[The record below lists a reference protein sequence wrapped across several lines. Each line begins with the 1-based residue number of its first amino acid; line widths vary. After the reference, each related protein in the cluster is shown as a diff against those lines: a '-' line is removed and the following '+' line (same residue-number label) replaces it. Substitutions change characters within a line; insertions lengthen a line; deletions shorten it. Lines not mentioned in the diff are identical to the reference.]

1 MKKNTLINQ
10 AASKIF
16 FVLYLCV
23 IAFRLSF
30 SENVSIDSFSLPG
43 IFFDN
48 LLSVSISC
56 ILIIMSMMWLTI
68 MFWKGKVYKFSGL
81 EAGAVIFFIAAIIS
95 TVYASNKRAA
105 LNDSLTILAII
116 ISAITLVQLLETE
129 TRRKILLYVIIA
141 AAAMN
146 VYQCID
152 QIASGNK
159 MMIEEYKAN
168 PTQQLNQLG
177 IEPGSFAQMLYEH
190 RLLSKDV
197 KGFFATSNSAGGFFN
212 LAIFSAIAV
221 FAGGLKKYKTDY
233 KYLLLLAVI
242 FAVLLSGLILTESK
256 GAILSFGAAAFVLFG
271 VFLFGKIINKYKV
284 IIFIVIAIGFLASV
298 FMMISYGLKH
308 DRLPGGN
315 SMLVRWEYWTAA
327 SEIIADNFLTGI
339 GGNNFGTYY
348 TQYKAAKSLETVRD
362 PHCFLL
368 TIFSCYGIVGVTG
381 FLTCLIVP
389 IFKAMRKSIPIDNE
403 KIISRAITKV
413 AIPTIFVLL
422 FLRPI
427 ALRSELGGRFD
438 VAAYIIAVLYIAP
451 VFMFGAMLW
460 LIAKSKKFSE
470 EFSIRKAALLCGILA
485 VLLHNLIDFG
495 IFEPGILMALFAVI
509 ALSASQYEN
518 QHIVQFGNSSK
529 FISLVLT
536 IAAVVG
542 CFWLYIIPV
551 GKTAFKVEAAKRL
564 SAYGYMDNADAILSS
579 AMGDDVYNPSPANL
593 KGTIEEYW
601 YKANPA
607 EYKNKLDDAEQSF
620 LTAIDR
626 DPEDFKNFEKLSE
639 VYESMAEAHPDKCN
653 MWFEKALE
661 ALKDAL
667 ERYPTDSEM
676 HLKAGTLAQQLNK
689 TDEAI
694 EHYMQAIGI
703 EDAYREEFKIMY
715 PGKELFSRLGE
726 INYNFAKQRLEQLK
740 GK

>member
-1 MKKNTLINQ
+1 MKKNILINKS
-10 AASKIF
+10 ASQIF

-23 IAFRLSF
+23 IALRLSF

-48 LLSVSISC
+48 LLSVCISC
-56 ILIIMSMMWLTI
+56 ILIIVSMVWLTV

-95 TVYASNKRAA
+95 TIYASNKRAA
-105 LNDSLTILAII
+105 LNDSLTISAVI

-141 AAAMN
+141 AGAMN
-146 VYQCID
+146 VYQCVD

-190 RLLSKDV
+190 RLYSKDV
-197 KGFFATSNSAGGFFN
+197 KGYFATSNSAGSFFN

-221 FAGGLKKYKTDY
+221 FAGGLKKYRNDY
-233 KYLLLLAVI
+233 KNLLMRAVI
-242 FAVLLSGLILTESK
+242 LAVLLLGLILTESK
-256 GAILSFGAAAFVLFG
+256 GALLSFGAAAFVLCGIF
-271 VFLFGKIINKYKV
+271 VFGKILNKYKV
-284 IIFIVIAIGFLASV
+284 LIFSVIAILFIASILL
-298 FMMISYGLKH
+298 MISYGLKH

-327 SEIIADNFLTGI
+327 SEIIADNFLTGV

-362 PHCFLL
+362 PHCFIL
-368 TIFSCYGIVGVTG
+368 TIFSSYGIIGVAG
-381 FLTCLIVP
+381 FLTCLVIP
-389 IFKAMRKSIPIDNE
+389 IFKAMKRSTPVENE
-403 KIISRAITKV
+403 NNISRMITKA
-413 AIPTIFVLL
+413 AIPTVLVLL
-422 FLRPI
+422 LLRPI
-427 ALRSELGGRFD
+427 AFRSELGGRFD
-438 VAAYIIAVLYIAP
+438 LAAYIIAVLYIAP
-451 VFMFGAMLW
+451 VFMFGAALW
-460 LIAKSKKFSE
+460 LMAKGKKFSE
-470 EFSIRKAALLCGILA
+470 EFSIKKAALLCGILA

-495 IFEPGILMALFAVI
+495 IFEPGILTALFAVI

-518 QHIVQFGNSSK
+518 QHTVQLGNSK
-529 FISLVLT
+529 RYIPLVLT
-536 IAAVVG
+536 IGVVIG
-542 CFWLYIIPV
+542 CMWFYIIPV
-551 GKTAFKVEAAKRL
+551 GKTAFKVETAKQL
-564 SAYGYMDNADAILSS
+564 SSYGYMDNAAAILST
-579 AMGDDVYNPSPANL
+579 AIKDDVYNPTPANL
-593 KGTIEEYW
+593 KGTIETFC
-601 YKANPA
+601 YKANPPQ
-607 EYKNKLDDAEQSF
+607 YKNKLEDANQSF
-620 LTAIDR
+620 LIAIAR
-626 DPEDFKNFEKLSE
+626 DPADFKNFEKLSE
-639 VYESMAEAHPDKCN
+639 VYESMAEAYPDKCN

-661 ALKDAL
+661 ALEKAL
-667 ERYPTDSEM
+667 VRYPTDSEM

-694 EHYMQAIGI
+694 EHYMQAIAI

-715 PGKELFSRLGE
+715 PDREMFSRLGE
-726 INYNFAKQRLEQLK
+726 INYNFAKQRLQQLK
-740 GK
+740 GN